1 MVEVQQQLCAVCV
14 ADHKSRRQFFCL
26 CSLTGR
32 VFLQFGSW
40 CVQAELGP
48 SASCCSFCR
57 HVLVSRQS
65 VCVRTEPSRASNEV
79 FCKSLNGQPGRAH
92 THSHTRMHTSRT
104 QCYRPLSLP
113 PSLPTPPQISQ
124 FTELCHR
131 TSPASPPLHHH
142 HHLPPPPPPRLPHPA
157 LSFPAD
163 FARRFRGSRKRG
175 VRRAATWP
183 PPMVSVA
190 IWPRMFEVAPAGQPL
205 AEERRAHFSSL
216 RAPEATHGGW
226 LLRARSSPVS
236 TRTEIRA
243 GAASLIKESGEK
255 MGSTE
260 VTALYSAWCVRVC
273 LRVYACV
280 FVYRPPPPPLHPP
293 PFYSQ
298 PIFRAWLAASD
309 GQTPSVPPGSH
320 PAASLGQ

>member
-1 MVEVQQQLCAVCV
+1 M
-14 ADHKSRRQFFCL
+14 
-26 CSLTGR
+26 
-32 VFLQFGSW
+32 
-40 CVQAELGP
+40 QAELGP
-48 SASCCSFCR
+48 SASCCSFCS

-65 VCVRTEPSRASNEV
+65 VCVRTEPFGASNEV

-92 THSHTRMHTSRT
+92 THACTRLARSATVLS
-104 QCYRPLSLP
+104 LSLP
-113 PSLPTPPQISQ
+113 PSPLLPRSPSLLSSAIAPVRRPP
-124 FTELCHR
+124 
-131 TSPASPPLHHH
+131 PPTQHHH
-142 HHLPPPPPPRLPHPA
+142 HHLPPPPPPPPRLPHPA

-175 VRRAATWP
+175 VRRAASWP

-226 LLRARSSPVS
+226 LLRARSSPVF

-260 VTALYSAWCVRVC
+260 VTALYSAWCVRV
-273 LRVYACV
+273 YACV
-280 FVYRPPPPPLHPP
+280 FVYRSPPPPPFLLSAH
-293 PFYSQ
+293 
-298 PIFRAWLAASD
+298 I
-309 GQTPSVPPGSH
+309 
-320 PAASLGQ
+320 